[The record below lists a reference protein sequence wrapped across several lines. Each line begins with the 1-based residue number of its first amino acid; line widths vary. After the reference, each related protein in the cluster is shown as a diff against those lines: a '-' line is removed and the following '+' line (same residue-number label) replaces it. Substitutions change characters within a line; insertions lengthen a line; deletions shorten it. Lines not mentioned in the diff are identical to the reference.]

1 MTESTL
7 ITDKHYLI
15 CHNTRCNSKELD
27 YVKSH
32 FCGLIIDQ
40 PSTDVLGGVL
50 ANVDCDT
57 IVYFAG
63 DFGDFWDSI
72 KQITG
77 FRHQS
82 FKPFVIA
89 EVSCNYHKDDILV
102 KLGSVPISVYKE
114 GLYIREFFEDDKN
127 YFNDLKAVHQFQILT
142 ESNKPSP
149 SFRKG
154 VYLSHVKQDAEGNA
168 TFHLLRC
175 STNLDGP
182 TDGFKAIDR
191 EIVQKVRNVAETF
204 FQNAAPLNHTL
215 AQVYE
220 NGKSKAGP
228 TEREKKARIKSHSD
242 KTKDMPRNGLIAFCT
257 FYSDEILDK
266 SIKESPND
274 PFDRVYKNSSVLT
287 QLRFKLKKGILAEGH
302 VKEFSILLYPRSVF
316 IIPLSTNRLYTH
328 EIAPPQLPADK
339 IPTRLGYVIRC
350 SNTEAI
356 HKDGKT
362 FIKMAGQNDH
372 HEDHFPLQKP
382 TEENV
387 EWLKNLYYEENTT
400 DNVVAYGTVCFSL
413 NEGDYQMPNA

>member
-15 CHNTRCNSKELD
+15 CHNTRCHSKELD
-27 YVKSH
+27 YVKSN

-40 PSTDVLGGVL
+40 PVTDVLGDVL
-50 ANVDCDT
+50 ANVDRDT
-57 IVYFAG
+57 ILYFAG
-63 DFGDFWDSI
+63 DLGSFRDSL

-77 FRHQS
+77 SHHQD

-89 EVSCNYHKDDILV
+89 EISCNYNKDDILV
-102 KLGSVPISVYKE
+102 KLGGVPISVYKE

-127 YFNDLKAVHQFQILT
+127 YFNELKAVHQFQTLT
-142 ESNKPSP
+142 ESNKPSL

-154 VYLSHVKQDAEGNA
+154 VYLSNVEQDAEGNA

-182 TDGFKAIDR
+182 TDGFKAVDR
-191 EIVQKVRNVAETF
+191 EIVQKVRNMTETF
-204 FQNAAPLNHTL
+204 FKNAAPLNHVL

-220 NGKSKAGP
+220 NRKSKAGP
-228 TEREKKARIKSHSD
+228 TERVKKARIKSHSD
-242 KTKDMPRNGLIAFCT
+242 KTKDMPRNGVIAFCT

-266 SIKESPND
+266 SVKESPND
-274 PFDRVYKNSSVLT
+274 PFDRVYKNSSVL
-287 QLRFKLKKGILAEGH
+287 
-302 VKEFSILLYPRSVF
+302 
-316 IIPLSTNRLYTH
+316 
-328 EIAPPQLPADK
+328 
-339 IPTRLGYVIRC
+339 TRLGYVIRC

-362 FIKMAGQNDH
+362 FIKIAGQNDH
-372 HEDHFPLQKP
+372 HGNHFPLQKP

-387 EWLKNLYYEENTT
+387 GWLKNLYYEENTT

-413 NEGDYQMPNA
+413 NEGDYQMPIA